1 MKELSTTRIK
11 ASMHV
16 HMVSGIEPFI
26 YDDPTLR
33 PIMVGE
39 RTNVIGSRKFK
50 RLIAEGK
57 FEEASEIAR
66 AQVKNGA
73 HVIDICLADPDRD
86 EIDDMEN
93 FIKEVV
99 KKVKVPLVID
109 STDEKVIEK
118 ALKYSQGKA
127 IINSINLEDGEE
139 RFEEVVPLDS
149 SVWCCGCRW
158 ND

>member
-1 MKELSTTRIK
+1 M
-11 ASMHV
+11 
-16 HMVSGIEPFI
+16 
-26 YDDPTLR
+26 R
-33 PIMVGE
+33 PLFVGE

-50 RLIAEGK
+50 ELIVDRK

-66 AQVKNGA
+66 AQVKKGA
-73 HVIDICLADPDRD
+73 HVIDICLANPDRD
-86 EIDDMEN
+86 ELGDMKN
-93 FIKEVV
+93 FLKEVV

-109 STDEKVIEK
+109 STDENVLEQ

-139 RFEEVVPLDS
+139 RFEKIVPLNS
-149 SVWCCGCRW
+149 SIWCGCCCR